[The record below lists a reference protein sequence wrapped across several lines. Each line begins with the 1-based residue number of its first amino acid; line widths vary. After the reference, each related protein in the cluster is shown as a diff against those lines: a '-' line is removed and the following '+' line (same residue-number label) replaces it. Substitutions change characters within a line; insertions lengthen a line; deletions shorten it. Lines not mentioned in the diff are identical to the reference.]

1 MSKVL
6 VVEDDLG
13 IQKQLKWGLSDYK
26 LVFASTR
33 SEAIAA
39 ARRFEPAV
47 ITLDLGLPPDPDNA
61 TEGLKTLQ
69 ELLSLLPHSKVIVI
83 TGNDDKAIAL
93 QCIEHG
99 AHDFYEKPIDI
110 DILKVM
116 ISRAMKVAQL
126 EVENERLKE
135 NSLDEHGFIGVSP
148 KVAEIRRMVE
158 KIANTEIR
166 TLILGESGTGKEV
179 IARAIHQ
186 RGERVDKPFVAINC
200 ASIPENLLES
210 ELFGFEKGAFTGAHK
225 TTIGKIEQANGGT
238 LFLDEIGD
246 MPFGLQAKLLRFLQE
261 SVIER
266 IGGRREITVDVKVIC
281 ATHQDLTQMMQE
293 KRFRDDLY
301 YRVSEIVIHS
311 PALREREE
319 DVILLAKFFLDQYI
333 GDKKTKIQGFTEDA
347 LQSLLAYPWPG
358 NIRELQN
365 KIKSAL
371 IMCDGKQLTESDL
384 MMPSAEQEVSIN
396 LRKIREEAEKSAISK
411 ALVLSEGN
419 VTHTAQ
425 LLGVAR
431 PTLYSLMEKYE
442 LSAQL
447 ES

>member
-1 MSKVL
+1 MPKVL

-13 IQKQLKWGLSDYK
+13 IQKQLKWGLSEYS
-26 LVFASTR
+26 LVFAANR

-39 ARRFEPAV
+39 ARRYEPTV

-61 TEGLKTLQ
+61 SEGLKTLQ
-69 ELLSLLPHSKVIVI
+69 ELLQLLPHSKIIVI
-83 TGNDDKAIAL
+83 TGNDDKKVAL
-93 QCIEHG
+93 QSIELG

-116 ISRAMKVAQL
+116 IARASNLANL
-126 EVENERLKE
+126 ELENERLKE
-135 NSLDEHGFIGVSP
+135 NSLDQHGFVGVSP

-158 KIANTEIR
+158 KIANTNIR

-186 RGERVDKPFVAINC
+186 RGDREGKPFIAINC

-225 TTIGKIEQANGGT
+225 STIGKIEQANGGT

-266 IGGRREITVDVKVIC
+266 IGGRREIKVDVKVIC
-281 ATHQDLTQMMQE
+281 ATHQDLPQMMSE

-319 DVILLAKFFLDQYI
+319 DVILLAKFFLEQYT
-333 GDKKTKIQGFTEDA
+333 GGSRSKVQGFSESA
-347 LQSLLAYPWPG
+347 IESLMGYAWPG

-371 IMCDGKQLTESDL
+371 IMCDGKQLTEQDL
-384 MMPSAEQEVSIN
+384 MMPASAQEVSIN
-396 LRKIREEAEKSAISK
+396 LRKIREDAEKSAINK
-411 ALVLSEGN
+411 ALVLSDGN
-419 VTHTAQ
+419 MTHTAQ

-442 LSAQL
+442 LSQQL
-447 ES
+447 EG

>member
-1 MSKVL
+1 MSKIL

-13 IQKQLKWGLSDYK
+13 IQKQLKWGLSDYE
-26 LVFASTR
+26 LVFASNR
-33 SEAIAA
+33 SEAIAQ
-39 ARRFEPAV
+39 ARRNEPQV

-61 TEGLKTLQ
+61 SEGLATLQ
-69 ELLSLLPHSKVIVI
+69 ELHKLLPYSKVIVI
-83 TGNDDKAIAL
+83 TGNDSKSVAL
-93 QCIEHG
+93 SSIELG

-116 ISRAMKVAQL
+116 VDRAAKVAQL
-126 EVENERLKE
+126 EVENQRLKE
-135 NSLDEHGFIGVSP
+135 NSLDQHGFIGVSP
-148 KVAEIRRMVE
+148 KVADIRRKVE
-158 KIANTEIR
+158 KIAQTNIR

-186 RGERVDKPFVAINC
+186 RGNRADKPFVAINC

-225 TTIGKIEQANGGT
+225 TTIGKIELANGGT

-246 MPFGLQAKLLRFLQE
+246 MPLALQAKLLRFLQE
-261 SVIER
+261 NVIER
-266 IGGRREITVDVKVIC
+266 IGGRREISVDVKVIC
-281 ATHQDLTQMMQE
+281 ATHQNLPTMMQE
-293 KRFRDDLY
+293 KLFRDDLY
-301 YRVSEIVIHS
+301 YRVSEIVIES
-311 PALREREE
+311 PALRDRED
-319 DVILLAKFFLDQYI
+319 DVILLAKYFLSQYI
-333 GDKKTKIQGFTEDA
+333 NDGQTRVQGFTEEA
-347 LQSLLAYPWPG
+347 LQSLLHYPWPG

-371 IMCDGKQLTESDL
+371 IMCESRQISSSDL
-384 MMPSAEQEVSIN
+384 MMSAPDESLSVN
-396 LRKIREEAEKSAISK
+396 LRKIREDAEKAAISK
-411 ALVLSEGN
+411 ALVISDGN
-419 VTHTAQ
+419 VTHTAN

-442 LSAQL
+442 LSAQG